1 MKITNTTN
9 TTSNYKK
16 LIKNTKQTSLRD
28 LMLGKKVVKSLP
40 ENFFEKVLD
49 IELKIKREFNMNLL
63 QELINYYST
72 AIEYYESKEDPKFKD
87 YQNRLNSL
95 LAQPDILK
103 KMSDVS
109 KASKLLIYKQIY

>member
-1 MKITNTTN
+1 MM
-9 TTSNYKK
+9 
-16 LIKNTKQTSLRD
+16 IKDSRKFGKQNKTPSLRD

-49 IELKIKREFNMNLL
+49 LELRIKREFNMNLL

-103 KMSDVS
+103 KMTDMS
-109 KASKLLIYKQIY
+109 KASKFLKLICI

>member
-1 MKITNTTN
+1 MITS
-9 TTSNYKK
+9 SNSKK
-16 LIKNTKQTSLRD
+16 LSKNTKTPSLRD
-28 LMLGKKVVKSLP
+28 LFLGKKVVKSLP

-49 IELKIKREFNMNLL
+49 LELRIKREFNMNLL
-63 QELINYYST
+63 QDLINYYST

-103 KMSDVS
+103 KMSDMS
-109 KASKLLIYKQIY
+109 KASKYYIYLYFIK

>member
-1 MKITNTTN
+1 MMI
-9 TTSNYKK
+9 SNKNPKK
-16 LIKNTKQTSLRD
+16 LSKSNKTPSFRD

-49 IELKIKREFNMNLL
+49 LELRIKREFNMNLL
-63 QELINYYST
+63 QELIHFYST

-103 KMSDVS
+103 KMSDMS
-109 KASKLLIYKQIY
+109 KASKSIS